1 MEEEGDMVVC
11 MVHLIAVHTIV
22 MEDMAATEVTEDM
35 EDTVVM
41 EVVTH
46 PIIDL
51 EAMGIINLGL
61 EGVCLEKALKI
72 LV

>member
-1 MEEEGDMVVC
+1 MEQEGDMVVC
-11 MVHLIAVHTIV
+11 MVHLIAVHIIV

-41 EVVTH
+41 EVVIH
-46 PIIDL
+46 HIIDL
-51 EAMGIINLGL
+51 EAMGITNLGL
-61 EGVCLEKALKI
+61 EEVCLEKALKI